1 MNPMRHRT
9 LGATG
14 LAVSEIGFGAWA
26 IGAGGGRGTA
36 YGPVRDEDSIA
47 AIRRALDLGINFFD
61 TSDMYGQGHSE
72 DLLGRTLPR
81 DGVVVA
87 TKGGFGSKFG
97 REQLVAACE
106 ASLRRL
112 RRDVI
117 DVYQLHNPKV
127 TELDALEVLQELQKQ
142 GKIRFAGVSI
152 ATPAEAR
159 AAAARGADT
168 IQLVYNFIDQEQRS
182 VLGCGPGII
191 VREPLSRGLLSGKF
205 RPDSTFPEN
214 DIRSRYAKAE
224 YQRRLQAVEEFQA
237 LKRPDLPIVPA
248 ALKFVLAEP
257 RVGVVIPGIKTAAQA
272 EENAA
277 AADGRYAL
285 VGDVFEGEGGDG

>member
-1 MNPMRHRT
+1 MIRMRSRP
-9 LGATG
+9 LGSTG
-14 LAVSEIGFGAWA
+14 LLVSEIGFGAWA
-26 IGAGGGRGTA
+26 IGAGGGKGTA

-47 AIRRALDLGINFFD
+47 AIRRALDLGITFFD

-81 DGVVVA
+81 DGVVIA
-87 TKGGFGSKFG
+87 TKGGFGSKFA

-106 ASLRRL
+106 ESLRRL

-117 DVYQLHNPKV
+117 DVYQLHNPKES
-127 TELDALEVLQELQKQ
+127 ELDALEALQDLKTQ

-168 IQLVYNFIDQEQRS
+168 IQLVYNFIDQEQRG
-182 VLGCGPGII
+182 VFGCGAGII

-205 RPDSTFPEN
+205 RADSAFPEN

-224 YQRRLQAVEEFQA
+224 YQRRLQAVEEFRS
-237 LKRPDLPIVPA
+237 LKNPELPIVRA

-257 RVGVVIPGIKTAAQA
+257 QVGVVIPGIKTAAQA

-277 AADGRYAL
+277 ASDGRYEL
-285 VGDVFEGEGGDG
+285 VGHVFEAEGGDG